1 MNIILL
7 KPGDEALLRRAENIF
22 YPDAVTQ
29 ERAAML
35 LREPTFVMVVAL
47 NENDDVL
54 GRIYGHVLHRFE
66 STDLLLYEVDVV
78 GAHQRKGAG
87 RAMIEFLKDLS
98 HARGWHEMWV
108 LTDLDNAAGN
118 GVYRASG
125 GHLEN
130 SPANMYVFPIARR

>member
-22 YPDAVTQ
+22 YPDALTQ

-54 GRIYGHVLHRFE
+54 GRIYGHALHRFE
-66 STDLLLYEVDVV
+66 GTDLLLYEVDVV
-78 GAHQRKGAG
+78 DAHQRKGAG
-87 RAMIEFLKDLS
+87 RAMIEFLKDLA
-98 HARGWHEMWV
+98 HARGWREMWV
-108 LTDLDNAAGN
+108 LTELGNGAGN
-118 GVYRASG
+118 GLYRSSG
-125 GHLEN
+125 GVLEN
-130 SPANMYVFPIARR
+130 SPANMYVFHIAKR